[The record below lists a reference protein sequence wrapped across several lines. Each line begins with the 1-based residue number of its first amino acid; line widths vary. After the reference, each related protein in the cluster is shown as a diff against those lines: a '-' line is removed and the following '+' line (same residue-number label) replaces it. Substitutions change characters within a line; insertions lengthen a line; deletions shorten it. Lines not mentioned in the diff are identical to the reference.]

1 MKSGGLEMGSQ
12 DLILT
17 LAGIAYGVLLVAA
30 TFIDN
35 KVIGAFRLDTMFM
48 KTPPASARG
57 INLVVGLLMIGYNVY
72 TMLW

>member
-1 MKSGGLEMGSQ
+1 MVSN

-17 LAGIAYGVLLVAA
+17 LAGIAYGILLIAA
-30 TFIDN
+30 TFIN
-35 KVIGAFRLDTMFM
+35 NRIIGAFRLDTMFM

-57 INLVVGLLMIGYNVY
+57 INLVVGLLIIGYNVY